1 MSKRRMPVL
10 TLCLLLLC
18 IILAGVAGTYAYK
31 RFMPTNEKAD
41 LGKLYGVSGDEVALL
56 FNYEKQAVKGID
68 QNGRIYLPISWVND
82 NLNERF
88 YWDANEKKLVY
99 ALPEKIVYADAET
112 VGAGGQKLLLD
123 TADGV
128 YLDLGL
134 VLNYTDIRV
143 SAYDKSQYKR
153 VFVENSW
160 APIKTAV
167 VKRNGK
173 LRLKGGVKSPV
184 ITEVVKGESVTVLEQ
199 MKKWTEVMTE
209 DGHIGYMASDK
220 LKDLREETPKSTF
233 KAPVYKNISLDEKI
247 TMVWHQVTIPAANGA
262 LDELLSTTRGV
273 NVIAPTWFTLSD
285 NNGNYESLASKDY
298 VKKAHAKGIQVW
310 AVVDNFSKDV
320 TKNVQSE
327 ILLSKTSARQ
337 KLIKSL
343 MKEADTYG
351 FDGFNLDF
359 ESLKTEAGVHYIE
372 FIRELSVACRK
383 KGLVLSV
390 DNYVPTASSGYYNR
404 EEQGI
409 VADYVVIMGYDEHYP
424 GGAPGSVSS
433 LGYVENGIRDT
444 LAAVPKE
451 KVINGVP
458 FYTRLWTEN
467 QKSGKVT
474 SKSMGL
480 SAARKWVADNQ
491 VKLEWQDAV
500 GQYYGEVQ
508 SSDTKSFLWMEDAK
522 SLGLK
527 MNLIKKYQLAG
538 VAGWRLGL
546 ETPDIWD
553 SIGWGSGTAG
563 AGTKG
568 SGSASKAAQ

>member
-18 IILAGVAGTYAYK
+18 IILAGVAGIYAYK
-31 RFMPTNEKAD
+31 RFMPTNERAD
-41 LGKLYGVSGDEVALL
+41 LGKLYGVSGDEVALI
-56 FNYEKQAVKGID
+56 FNYEKQGVKGIS
-68 QNGRIYLPISWVND
+68 QNGRIYLPITWVND
-82 NLNERF
+82 HLNERF
-88 YWDANEKKLVY
+88 YWDDNEKKLVY
-99 ALPEKIVYADAET
+99 ALPEKIVYADANT
-112 VGAGGQKLLLD
+112 VGEGGQKLLLD

-143 SAYDKSQYKR
+143 SAYDSSQYKR

-160 APIKTAV
+160 APVKTAA

-184 ITEVVKGESVTVLEQ
+184 ITEVVKGEKVTVLAQ
-199 MKKWTEVMTE
+199 MKKWTEVVTE
-209 DGHIGYMASDK
+209 DGHIGYMASNK
-220 LKDLREETPKSTF
+220 LENLHEETPVSSF
-233 KAPVYKNISLDEKI
+233 KAPVYKNISLNEKI

-262 LDELLSTTRGV
+262 LDELLSAAKGI

-285 NNGNYESLASKDY
+285 NNGSYESLASKDY

-310 AVVDNFSKDV
+310 AVVDNFSKEV

-327 ILLSKTSARQ
+327 ILLSKTSVRQ
-337 KLIKSL
+337 KLIKNL

-351 FDGFNLDF
+351 LDGFNLDF
-359 ESLKTEAGVHYIE
+359 ESLKAQAGVHYIE
-372 FIRELSVACRK
+372 FIREMSVACRN

-404 EEQGI
+404 KEQGI

-424 GGAPGSVSS
+424 GGSPGSVAS
-433 LGYVENGIRDT
+433 LGYVETGIRDT
-444 LAAVPKE
+444 LAVVPKE

-467 QKSGKVT
+467 EKSGKVT

-480 SAARKWVADNQ
+480 SAANKWVADNK
-491 VKLEWQDAV
+491 VKLEWQADA

-527 MNLIKKYQLAG
+527 MDLIKRYDLAG

-553 SIGWGSGTAG
+553 AISWGSETAGTDAKGNGTASN
-563 AGTKG
+563 AV
-568 SGSASKAAQ
+568 Q